1 MYYDSIFKIEKS
13 SMTKTLTMDNTQ
25 NLIASIASAVR
36 DLLKFKIVEY
46 VNTGDKTQDS
56 LLNTL
61 FLSIL
66 TFIFGIVSFNTI
78 RQYAIK
84 CKSIVGIKPAITRE
98 NIELYRKIL
107 IELAV
112 EGKLNY
118 VSWERKNEKNNA
130 FSENVALCYFGLY
143 SNCADYPL
151 IYDVDSKYI
160 NKCWLVT
167 SFTILRDKMQAL
179 IYYPIYIDNNGIV
192 GLYTVERFGTVCI
205 VYTDIRSFYAFA
217 LKMEKPAMIES
228 SDEILH
234 SGIAHIY
241 NHDGHKTGE
250 IYPDR
255 NFDLYISRHKPVILN
270 LLKTFK
276 MANDTGKAAFSGFG
290 SFNLGIMLHGSPGT
304 GKTLLMKAIA
314 NYLGRNIQIINM
326 HKVKTKKEFSNI
338 FVAGIKTK
346 VFVLDEFDCVQG
358 IISNR
363 SGGVNDNIQNTK
375 IEAEKLRERYLE
387 VLKIIGSG
395 TDNNNNSKDSPL
407 VKELESIKKNISDIE
422 DALTLDAILTELDG
436 VNEVRGR
443 VIIAATNHIEY
454 IDPALMREGRFDIK
468 INLDKFNHDETK
480 QLLELMYKDDINAM
494 SIIKNTKFRT
504 NEYTPAQIIGMV
516 TKYRKISDVINVLSE
531 PGTKKRN

>member
-1 MYYDSIFKIEKS
+1 
-13 SMTKTLTMDNTQ
+13 
-25 NLIASIASAVR
+25 
-36 DLLKFKIVEY
+36 
-46 VNTGDKTQDS
+46 
-56 LLNTL
+56 
-61 FLSIL
+61 
-66 TFIFGIVSFNTI
+66 
-78 RQYAIK
+78 
-84 CKSIVGIKPAITRE
+84 
-98 NIELYRKIL
+98 
-107 IELAV
+107 
-112 EGKLNY
+112 
-118 VSWERKNEKNNA
+118 
-130 FSENVALCYFGLY
+130 
-143 SNCADYPL
+143 
-151 IYDVDSKYI
+151 
-160 NKCWLVT
+160 
-167 SFTILRDKMQAL
+167 
-179 IYYPIYIDNNGIV
+179 
-192 GLYTVERFGTVCI
+192 
-205 VYTDIRSFYAFA
+205 
-217 LKMEKPAMIES
+217 MEKPAMIES